1 MTSVKYMQHA
11 ELMAWRKSLRRE
23 LLARRQA
30 LPADRLLAWRLAMDR
45 HLQFGFPGLAKGV
58 VAFCW
63 PIQNEYDA
71 RHLVRRLREQ
81 GATTVLP
88 VVLAANRPLIFR
100 EWHPGVEMALGK
112 LDIPYPKAG
121 AGLLPNT
128 VLLPMNGFDRQGYRL
143 GYGGGFFDRT
153 LGALQDRKP
162 AVIGVTFELAAIE
175 TIDPQPWDM
184 PVDYVVTERGIY
196 RRDDAQRSDGK
207 LEFLGV
213 PRPPAAAGLSSPVC
227 YAAEIAPGYFGDDP
241 AGG

>member
-45 HLQFGFPGLAKGV
+45 HLQFGFPGLSKGV

-63 PIQNEYDA
+63 PVQNEYDA

-88 VVLAANRPLIFR
+88 VVLAPNRPLIFR

-121 AGLLPNT
+121 AELLPNT

-153 LGALQDRKP
+153 LGALKDRRP
-162 AVIGVTFELAAIE
+162 TVIGVTFELAAIE

-196 RRDDAQRSDGK
+196 KRNDGK

-213 PRPPAAAGLSSPVC
+213 PRPPAAAALSSPVC